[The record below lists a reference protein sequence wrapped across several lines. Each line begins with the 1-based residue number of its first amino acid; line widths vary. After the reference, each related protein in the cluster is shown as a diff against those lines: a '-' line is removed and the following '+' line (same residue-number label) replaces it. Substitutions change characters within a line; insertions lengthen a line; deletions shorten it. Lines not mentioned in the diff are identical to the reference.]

1 MNCLTRCLPW
11 SRQTVSFF
19 WNLIL
24 RREIKA
30 RLIVDDQL
38 KNQNDELEILAITD
52 RLTGLYNR
60 IKLDQSLQN
69 EIKRFERYGHTL
81 SVIIMDIDH
90 FKKINDTYGHQ
101 TGDEV
106 LKKVSATL
114 TGNFRQVDIIG
125 RWGGEEFLIICPET
139 PIQCVTKI
147 AEKLRQKIKS
157 CSFDQNIMVTAS
169 FGVSEIAANE
179 RDSDIIQKADD
190 ALYRAKKM
198 EEIGLNYFETKSSS
212 TTVKFG
218 SLSNMAL

>member
-1 MNCLTRCLPW
+1 M
-11 SRQTVSFF
+11 SFF